1 MVATTSTVAELRAR
15 HRRGQAYV
23 ALGALAWSS
32 AGILQRELTLD
43 TTTQIG
49 GRAVFALIALAAYVW
64 VVERGRFGRAFRS
77 IGMPGIA
84 VAGCMAVASGGFILA
99 LNHTTV
105 AHVLFIQAL
114 APVFAAILGRVFLAE
129 PTPMRTWAAVTIAL
143 AGVAIMI
150 GGPSPGDIIGD
161 VASIVMA
168 LAFSCAIVITRA
180 RRHVSMA
187 PATCLAQLF
196 LLLAMAPFAR
206 PGDIDGRDLVL
217 LVLLGFGQMGLGLA
231 FFAAGARLIPATEVA
246 LITLLEVV
254 VAPLWVWIAVS
265 EEPGTATLV
274 GGAVVLAAVVLH
286 AGSDGSRR
294 PDPPPP

>member
-32 AGILQRELTLD
+32 AGNLQRELTLD

-64 VVERGRFGRAFRS
+64 VVERGRFRRAFRS
-77 IGMPGIA
+77 IGTPGIA

-168 LAFSCAIVITRA
+168 LAFSCAIVI
-180 RRHVSMA
+180 
-187 PATCLAQLF
+187 
-196 LLLAMAPFAR
+196 
-206 PGDIDGRDLVL
+206 
-217 LVLLGFGQMGLGLA
+217 
-231 FFAAGARLIPATEVA
+231 
-246 LITLLEVV
+246 
-254 VAPLWVWIAVS
+254 
-265 EEPGTATLV
+265 
-274 GGAVVLAAVVLH
+274 
-286 AGSDGSRR
+286 
-294 PDPPPP
+294 